1 VSDSDAGPQAGNA
14 QVAGWLRDSSLD
26 VCTLAVATA
35 ITLPALLATQTHP
48 SHTPPWPLPISGQR
62 VSSAASPARRGPRAC
77 RACPPY
83 LEKPG
88 TVGLLILTT
97 RRQRNCRSHRPAIL
111 DDLPLPSFQRC
122 GIYRITISAFSSA
135 SLNTAVTF
143 GCALKARRYWC
154 QPSRTS
160 FCQHSIHCTQR
171 PLHLHSRISPLPL
184 FCRAPV
190 PNIRKQQTTDKKAN
204 SICYQSAFLIDRVIC
219 LCLPSADLASR
230 VGLRRDGRPCRS
242 LLFRSLVNTQ
252 ANPPTHHL
260 SDVSILFHDARQ
272 VYVP

>member
-1 VSDSDAGPQAGNA
+1 MSDSDAGPQAGNA

-35 ITLPALLATQTHP
+35 VTLPALLATQTHP

-190 PNIRKQQTTDKKAN
+190 PNIRKHKQQTRKRQHLLPECLLDR
-204 SICYQSAFLIDRVIC
+204 SCDLPLLAFRR
-219 LCLPSADLASR
+219 SGFS
-230 VGLRRDGRPCRS
+230 RRDGRPCRS

-260 SDVSILFHDARQ
+260 SDVSIFFHDARQ
-272 VYVP
+272 VHVP